1 MTYFILTEICFIICF
16 ANVFLNFESYE
27 FILFIQFSFRS
38 FVLQMQLCMR
48 PYERGDGS
56 ISIYKFFLCRIFLDF
71 FDAAP

>member
-1 MTYFILTEICFIICF
+1 MTYFILTEIYFIICF
-16 ANVFLNFESYE
+16 ANVFLNFRVINSS
-27 FILFIQFSFRS
+27 SFLS

-48 PYERGDGS
+48 PYERGDDS